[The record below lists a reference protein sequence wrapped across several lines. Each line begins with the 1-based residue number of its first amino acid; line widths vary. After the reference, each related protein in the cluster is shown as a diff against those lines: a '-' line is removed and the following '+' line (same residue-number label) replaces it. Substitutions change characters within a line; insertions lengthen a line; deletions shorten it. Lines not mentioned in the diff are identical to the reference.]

1 MITVWRGSANQ
12 WDCDEMGHMNV
23 RVYVEKAIEGLGV
36 LAAKAEMPFA
46 FVANAPSTWIVEDQH
61 IRYMREVLPG
71 RPLTMESCVIEVTEC
86 HAIIYQQ
93 ILHSNGDVAA
103 AFRIRV
109 RHANSKSGVAF
120 PWSKRTRMILES
132 LIGTPPTITAPKGVM
147 SDGPLLPP
155 EQVSFS
161 KIKDINAPL
170 IGLGMVLPEQ
180 CDVHGRMLPA
190 MFLGKTSD
198 AVPNLLYE
206 WRNEVVSAAGEGVKM
221 GAAVV
226 EYRLVYRGWP
236 KAGDTIAVYA
246 SLNWASEKAHSL
258 VYWTLNPVTGQVWM
272 TSQAVALTF
281 DLVTRKA
288 LPTPEASLQALEE
301 LAPIGL
307 TI

>member
-1 MITVWRGSANQ
+1 MITVWRGSVNQ

-23 RVYVEKAIEGLGV
+23 RVYVEKAIEVLGV

-61 IRYMREVLPG
+61 IRYMREVLPV

-103 AFRIRV
+103 AFRSKV

-120 PWSKRTRMILES
+120 PWPKRTRKILES
-132 LIGTPPTITAPKGVM
+132 LIGTLPTSTAPKGVM

-161 KIKDINAPL
+161 KKKDINAPL
-170 IGLGMVLPEQ
+170 RGLGMVLLEQ
-180 CDVHGRMLPA
+180 CDVHSRMSPA
-190 MFLGKTSD
+190 VFLGKISD
-198 AVPNLLYE
+198 AVPNLLFE
-206 WRNEVVSAAGEGVKM
+206 WRNEVFNAAGEGVKM

-226 EYRLVYRGWP
+226 EYRLVYLGWP
-236 KAGDTIAVYA
+236 EAGDTIAVYS
-246 SLNWASEKAHSL
+246 SLNWVSAKAHSL
-258 VYWTLNPVTGQVWM
+258 VY
-272 TSQAVALTF
+272 
-281 DLVTRKA
+281 
-288 LPTPEASLQALEE
+288 
-301 LAPIGL
+301 
-307 TI
+307 